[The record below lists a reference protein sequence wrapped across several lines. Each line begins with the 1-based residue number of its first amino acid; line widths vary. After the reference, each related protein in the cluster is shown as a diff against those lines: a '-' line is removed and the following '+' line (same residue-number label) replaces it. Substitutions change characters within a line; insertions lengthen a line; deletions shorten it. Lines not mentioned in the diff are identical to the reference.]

1 MRMKPTAPTLKQ
13 RLAWLAGCMV
23 AGLAIGLVA
32 QAFGGSS
39 AWFLAV
45 PVCVALGW
53 LALADPTQC
62 MPPAQRPPP
71 PPTDRTGA

>member
-1 MRMKPTAPTLKQ
+1 MKPTAPTLKQ
-13 RLAWLAGCMV
+13 RVAWLVGCIA
-23 AGLAIGLVA
+23 AGLVIGLLA
-32 QAFGGSS
+32 RAFGGSG

-62 MPPAQRPPP
+62 MPP
-71 PPTDRTGA
+71 DGARRRDDP